1 MTFNKIKP
9 VELTDEQI
17 EIKIAEFLLDNPSP
31 SDLNFHAFALGI
43 GVNKERVEEV
53 AYRMLSTVLRGA
65 YNWDLLG
72 RDSKEMETVLYMA
85 NSGIAQEVATL
96 NEGHTNPSQN
106 MTEVILRFRYKAAID
121 KVTES
126 RSRTMSSLGDK
137 EITFQDFESKLED
150 QVLVNDQDRIS
161 IVNNELTQL
170 GLDQGSI
177 DTAIRYL
184 SMDGHDEVANL
195 VNGAYSSLREAL
207 IRNPNYVFDDPQFV
221 EIKKDFDRI
230 RNDRRDLGEPIRVAS
245 ARQIARIM
253 RELTAKY
260 GVATHGLFS
269 SLSR

>member
-1 MTFNKIKP
+1 
-9 VELTDEQI
+9 
-17 EIKIAEFLLDNPSP
+17 
-31 SDLNFHAFALGI
+31 
-43 GVNKERVEEV
+43 
-53 AYRMLSTVLRGA
+53 MLSTILRAA

-72 RDSKEMETVLYMA
+72 RDSKEIETALYMA

-96 NEGHTNPSQN
+96 SEGHSNPSQN
-106 MTEVILRFRYKAAID
+106 MIEVALRFRYKTAID
-121 KVTES
+121 KVSEG
-126 RSRTMSSLGDK
+126 RSRTLSSAGDQ

-161 IVNNELTQL
+161 VVNNELTQL

-184 SMDGHDEVANL
+184 ELDGNIEVANL

-207 IRNPNYVFDDPQFV
+207 IRNPNYVFDDPQFI